1 MLIIIH
7 IFSALRLTNK
17 IKIEPGLFEWTHHVG
32 VPRFMDPQELTDEGF
47 PIFTNYCP
55 KYIREDLDPDETVDD
70 LYHRCNRTTREI
82 LKLHE
87 QTGK

>member
-17 IKIEPGLFEWTHHVG
+17 IKIEPGLFEWTQHVG

-70 LYHRCNRTTREI
+70 LYHRCNTTTREI